1 MPQETKPKSAC
12 KDAMARL
19 PSGRFL
25 MTAAFGEA
33 RNGMIV
39 TQVLKCADEPP
50 TITVSVRKGHALS
63 PLIRDSGCFALCE
76 IAETDLM
83 LPRLFQRPS
92 DLQGED
98 PFLGH
103 CLVPNTRELPVPK
116 SAASWVVCD
125 LLRHLDIEADHEIY
139 IGRVILGEVLK
150 VVDPRSKNGTP
161 QAIKKTIASRRR
173 LGTDGRLS
181 PGIKADVPADQKKS
195 EIAT

>member
-1 MPQETKPKSAC
+1 MPLETEAKSVC
-12 KDAMARL
+12 KNAMARM

-39 TQVLKCADEPP
+39 TQVLKCADVPP

-92 DLQGED
+92 ALQGED

-103 CLVPNTRELPVPK
+103 CLVPHTRNIPVPK

-139 IGRVILGEVLK
+139 IGRVVLGGVLEV
-150 VVDPRSKNGTP
+150 VVQTSKNGTP
-161 QAIKKTIASRRR
+161 KAIKNTKASRRR
-173 LGTDGRLS
+173 PGTDGRAN
-181 PGIKADVPADQKKS
+181 PKIEVDAPADQKKS
-195 EIAT
+195 ETAT